1 MSRPPRFRPK
11 RLRAESV
18 EAPLEPQWKVMGA
31 EQSRELHE
39 EALAQHR
46 RYAFLGPRWRRRM
59 TRYVVG
65 TVVGFGFLGWL
76 LVGGDW
82 PTVRSFLLVGAPL
95 GAIVGHWRPLD
106 FTAGAL
112 YALAAMVASILAG
125 RTNALTMLLMMM
137 AGLVC
142 GCIGI
147 ALGRVEEG
155 KRLDL
160 ED

>member
-1 MSRPPRFRPK
+1 MSRPGRFRPK

-18 EAPLEPQWKVMGA
+18 EAPLEPQWKVMGEEEA
-31 EQSRELHE
+31 QRLHE
-39 EALAQHR
+39 KSLAQHR
-46 RYAFLGPRWRRRM
+46 RLAPLGGRWRRRM
-59 TRYVVG
+59 VRYVVG
-65 TVVGFGFLGWL
+65 TAVGFGLLGWFL
-76 LVGGDW
+76 IGSDW
-82 PTVRSFLLVGAPL
+82 ATLRSYTITGIPL
-95 GAIVGHWRPLD
+95 GALVALWRPLD
-106 FTAGAL
+106 FTAGSL
-112 YALAAMVASILAG
+112 YALAGMSASLFAG
-125 RTNALTMLLMMM
+125 RTNLLMVML